1 MAPPLLIAL
10 ATRKIDQVF
19 NLDTWST
26 QKAALFIAAGALFF
40 AAVEAI
46 CHTLLRPTIGRYL
59 CAGNAKLARDPKR
72 LRAKVT
78 SAVTKLVG
86 NVHNCVAVPVAL
98 AVLFSERVGGA
109 AVGTARIH
117 AASPLS
123 LFMCVFS
130 SSYFTYEIFEVL
142 FRFSENGPAFLVHAV
157 SCWFV
162 YFFAC
167 FRYVLHW
174 HGAGFLLWEAS
185 TPLVHLRW
193 FLYEAG
199 QAKSCLY
206 AATGLA
212 MAVVFFAAR
221 NVWGPLLSLAFF
233 RDTAQ
238 ELTLAAQGRSDF
250 SPLAIYAY
258 RAANVALNLLNAFWF
273 GKIAQGVVGLLSSGS
288 GGAKGKRGGGGG
300 GDGAVA
306 AAVSNGKKRG

>member
-1 MAPPLLIAL
+1 MSTTGFINRTFAL
-10 ATRKIDQVF
+10 DA
-19 NLDTWST
+19 WSA
-26 QKAALFIAAGALFF
+26 QKAAVGISAVALFF
-40 AAVEAI
+40 AAAEAV
-46 CHTLLRPTIGRYL
+46 CHALLRPTIGRRL
-59 CAGNAKLARDPKR
+59 SRGNAKLAREPKR

-78 SAVTKLVG
+78 SAVTKIVG
-86 NVHNCVAVPVAL
+86 NIHNCVAVPVAL
-98 AVLFSERVGGA
+98 AVLLSPRVGGA

-130 SSYFTYEIFEVL
+130 SGYFTYEILEVL
-142 FRFSENGPAFLVHAV
+142 MRFSENGPAFLVHAV

-193 FLYEAG
+193 FLYESG
-199 QAKSCLY
+199 QASSRFY

-238 ELTLAAQGRSDF
+238 ELALAAQGRSDF

-273 GKIAQGVVGLLSSGS
+273 SKIAQGLVAIFL
-288 GGAKGKRGGGGG
+288 GGKKKKGGGGG
-300 GDGAVA
+300 KEAAANGGGSVA
-306 AAVSNGKKRG
+306 AANREKKHT